1 MIEFAVVAPVL
12 FLLLLGIFEIGR
24 GLMVSELLLAGARA
38 GCRVGVIAGKSSSD
52 VKTAT
57 DAYLKAVGVQGDTA
71 TVLVNDVAVSGSGP
85 DPLTN
90 APSGAEVT
98 VRITVPVSSI
108 TWLPQGQFLGSSST
122 LSLKG
127 QFTMRRE

>member
-12 FLLLLGIFEIGR
+12 FLLLLGIFELGR
-24 GLMVSELLLAGARA
+24 GLMVTELLMAAARA
-38 GCRVGVIAGKSSSD
+38 GCRVGVVAGKSSSD
-52 VKTAT
+52 VIDAT
-57 DAYLKAVGVQGDTA
+57 NKVLSTVGITGDTA
-71 TVLVNDVAVSGSGP
+71 TVFVNDTQVSGAGT

-90 APSGAEVT
+90 APSGAEVS
-98 VRITVPVSSI
+98 VIVTVPVAKI
-108 TWLPQGQFLGSSST
+108 TWLPQGQFLGASST